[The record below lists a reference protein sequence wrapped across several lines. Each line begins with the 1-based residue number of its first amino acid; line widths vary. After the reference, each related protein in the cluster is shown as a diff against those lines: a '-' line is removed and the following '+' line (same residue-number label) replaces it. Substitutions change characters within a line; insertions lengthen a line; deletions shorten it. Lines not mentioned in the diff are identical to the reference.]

1 MSIEVKS
8 LSYAYGKREILND
21 ISLNAGEGEL
31 ISIIGKN
38 GVGKS
43 TLIKCILRLLTNYKG
58 EVLVNGHNT
67 KRMSVMELASLMAY
81 IPQESSPVFN
91 FSVEDMVLMGT
102 CPTLGYL
109 SSPAK
114 HQKELAMSALSKL
127 GIENMK
133 NRYFHQLSG
142 GEKQLVII
150 AKALAQGT
158 KILIMD
164 EPTSNLDFGNQI
176 RIIERARALCN
187 EGYTVIQ
194 CTHNPE
200 HSYMFS
206 DKVIALKDGKVLAV
220 GKPDDVLSCD
230 LVSDIYGLEL
240 CESKLY
246 DDKVRTWIPKSAV

>member
-58 EVLVNGHNT
+58 EVLINGQST
-67 KRMSVMELASLMAY
+67 KRLSVMELASLMAY

-102 CPTLGYL
+102 CPTMGYL

-114 HQKELAMSALSKL
+114 YQRELALSALTKL

-176 RIIERARALCN
+176 MMLERSRALCN

-206 DKVIALKDGKVLAV
+206 DKVIALKEGRIMAV
-220 GKPDDVLSCD
+220 GKPDEVLSCD
-230 LVSDIYGLEL
+230 VVSDIYGLEL
-240 CESKLY
+240 CESRLY
-246 DDKVRTWIPKSAV
+246 DDKVRTWIPKSAI

>member
-67 KRMSVMELASLMAY
+67 KRMSVMALASLVAY

-91 FSVEDMVLMGT
+91 FTVEDIVLMGT
-102 CPTLGYL
+102 CPTMGYL
-109 SSPAK
+109 RSPAK
-114 HQKELAMSALSKL
+114 YQKELAMSALSKL
-127 GIENMK
+127 GIEDMK

-176 RIIERARALCN
+176 RILERARALCN
-187 EGYTVIQ
+187 EGYTIVQ

-206 DKVIALKDGKVLAV
+206 DKVIALKEGRILSV
-220 GKPDDVLSCD
+220 GKPHEVLSCD
-230 LVSDIYGLEL
+230 VVSDIYGLEL